1 MSSSGLFLS
10 VLVILVGLTVAGLLL
25 TGAVLII
32 RDTIRKRGRWGIPLE
47 AVSCARCGDP
57 VPLVRMPA
65 SVRQALWG
73 GWTCPRCGLENDKW
87 GRPADGMPIPPTATE
102 HYRRGKSVASTA
114 NPDIQ
119 KPALDIRNPDTDIQR
134 G

>member
-1 MSSSGLFLS
+1 MSISGVFLS
-10 VLVILVGLTVAGLLL
+10 LLIIFLGLAVVGSLL

-32 RDTIRKRGRWGIPLE
+32 RDTYRKRGRWGIPLE
-47 AVSCARCGDP
+47 AVSCARCGEP
-57 VPLVRMPA
+57 VPLVRVPA
-65 SVRQALWG
+65 SVQQALWG

-102 HYRRGKSVASTA
+102 RYRSGKAPTSAA
-114 NPDIQ
+114 NPEIQ
-119 KPALDIRNPDTDIQR
+119 KPQTDTQR